1 MTVPSTARRAGP
13 FLGNGSTTTFSFAF
27 KTFAAGDLQVVKTS
41 TIGVESVL
49 VLASD
54 YTVSLNPDQD
64 ASPGGTIT
72 YPVSGAPL
80 ATGEKLTV
88 LSQLAYEQTTDLLG
102 GGAFNA
108 RVIEDTFD
116 RTVIQ
121 IQQLEERLDRC
132 VVIPASTSASAVLPT
147 PEPLQVLGWNA
158 AGNALTNLNV
168 DDFLTVAGSSG
179 FSIQTFSGTGAQT
192 AFTLSQNP
200 GAIGNL
206 EVFISGVRQAPTTDY
221 TVSGTTLT
229 FSSAPPAGT
238 SNVFVRW
245 GTTLGIGVPADGAVT
260 FAKLQNVA
268 TARLLGRTT
277 AGAGSVEELTAGAGL
292 ALSGGALAAT
302 SATDTAQGIVEL
314 ATAAE
319 LQTGTDTTRVITPA
333 TARAGALVLGSMQGP
348 LSGGTQVPFTGIPSW
363 VRRIKILLLGV
374 STSGTNGV
382 FVQLGTG
389 GGSYVTTGYVVGAS
403 FAGGSGP
410 PAQFEAP
417 SAGFPLDVPAT
428 KVAAYLRSGIVT
440 LEKISPSQNWWV
452 CSSNI
457 YPSGGGGV
465 VVSSAGHLNTLA
477 GALDSL
483 RMTTN
488 SLDIFDAG
496 YVNIMYE

>member
-27 KTFAAGDLQVVKTS
+27 KAFAAGDLQVVKTS

-49 VLASD
+49 ALASD

-132 VVIPASTSASAVLPT
+132 VVIPASTSASALLPT

-158 AGNALTNLNV
+158 AADALINLDV
-168 DDFLTVAGSSG
+168 TDFLTVAGSSG
-179 FSIQTFSGTGAQT
+179 FSTQTFSGTGAQT

-206 EVFISGVRQAPTTDY
+206 EVFISGVRQAPGSDY

-245 GTTLGIGVPADGAVT
+245 GTTLGIGVPTEGSVVIQSGTTQVLPAAPASSTVEFT
-260 FAKLQNVA
+260 IPAWAKRVKLQ
-268 TARLLGRTT
+268 L
-277 AGAGSVEELTAGAGL
+277 
-292 ALSGGALAAT
+292 
-302 SATDTAQGIVEL
+302 
-314 ATAAE
+314 
-319 LQTGTDTTRVITPA
+319 
-333 TARAGALVLGSMQGP
+333 
-348 LSGGTQVPFTGIPSW
+348 F
-363 VRRIKILLLGV
+363 GV
-374 STSGTNGV
+374 SVSGSNQV
-382 FVQLGTG
+382 QVQLGTP
-389 GGSYVTTGYVVGAS
+389 STWVTTGYTSCAMYNSGTSGSYESSSVGLLLEPINAVGAS
-403 FAGGSGP
+403 R
-410 PAQFEAP
+410 
-417 SAGFPLDVPAT
+417 
-428 KVAAYLRSGIVT
+428 LRSGIVT
-440 LEKISPSQNWWV
+440 LEVIDGTHWVMTSQFHPGNASFIV
-452 CSSNI
+452 SAAGSI
-457 YPSGGGGV
+457 EASGITRV
-465 VVSSAGHLNTLA
+465 RLMATLT
-477 GALDSL
+477 D
-483 RMTTN
+483 T
-488 SLDIFDAG
+488 FDAG
-496 YVNIMYE
+496 RVGITFE